1 MITIRIEITEET
13 VHEHESRSIELSNQ
27 KRRKKEW
34 KKKYRPREYVGNI
47 KRWNILIIGVASKEK
62 RENGR

>member
-1 MITIRIEITEET
+1 MNMKVDQQNYPIRRGE
-13 VHEHESRSIELSNQ
+13 
-27 KRRKKEW
+27 KKSG